1 MQLKTLPLKDVGLGR
16 TNVRR
21 REITADLDDLARSI
35 QEIGQ
40 QQPIVVQPRRGR
52 YEVLIG
58 QRRYLAAK
66 KLGLASIVALV
77 PSRPFDET
85 EAVLVSLSENVH
97 RRDLEPADKAE
108 AIAFLHQEL
117 GGVSAVAKRVGISEP
132 TVRKWLGYRA
142 VPEPLRRLVEEKKI
156 SVPTALRIT
165 QHIPEVDRA
174 EEMARY
180 LAEKQPPPAERTRIL
195 DALVENADRPL
206 KAILERAEEAK
217 DVLEINFVLSSR
229 WARTM
234 NAVVDETHREASEI
248 ARDATIDWLERQRP

>member
-1 MQLKTLPLKDVGLGR
+1 MELRPLPLTDVDLGR

-21 REITADLDDLARSI
+21 REITADLDDLARSME
-35 QEIGQ
+35 EIGQ
-40 QQPIVVQPRRGR
+40 QQPIVVQPKDGR

-66 KLGLASIVALV
+66 KLGLGTILALV
-77 PSRPFDET
+77 PSEPFDAT

-142 VPEPLRRLVEEKKI
+142 VPEPLKRLVEEKKI
-156 SVPTALRIT
+156 SVPTALRIVE
-165 QHIPEVDRA
+165 HIPDVDRA
-174 EEMARY
+174 VEMANY
-180 LAEKQPPPAERTRIL
+180 MAEKQPPPAERTRIL
-195 DALVENADRPL
+195 DALVENADRPV
-206 KAILERAEEAK
+206 KTIVERAEEAK
-217 DVLEINFVLSSR
+217 DVVEINFILSSR

-234 NAVVDETHREASEI
+234 SSVVEETHREASEI